1 MRKQSAS
8 IQRKAKTWT
17 LSAVLL
23 LLVSMLLS
31 GNAGVAGRAR
41 QSVSTDAADSKAG
54 PPANLSV
61 NPPAPAPSPVDADY
75 LSGPEYRLALLI
87 SAICIITLLMLF
99 LLLKGVPKLKAEDS
113 LRTFGVVLIIL
124 GTLFFVAAG
133 FSAQQIAPAIGLFG
147 TIAGYLLGR
156 IEKRSEEQKNA

>member
-1 MRKQSAS
+1 MQNKSAS
-8 IQRKAKTWT
+8 VLIRARTWAF
-17 LSAVLL
+17 SAVLL
-23 LLVSMLLS
+23 LIVSMVLGSYAGAAPRELS
-31 GNAGVAGRAR
+31 SNDAR
-41 QSVSTDAADSKAG
+41 ETSAG

-61 NPPAPAPSPVDADY
+61 NPPGPAQGPVDADY
-75 LSGPEYRLALLI
+75 LSNSEYRLALLV
-87 SAICIITLLMLF
+87 SAICIATLLMLF

-156 IEKRSEEQKNA
+156 IERRSEEQKNA